1 MRIRRPGVA
10 CLIAGLIA
18 LAGCSDA
25 GDGGQRIL
33 LGTTHTLEDSG
44 ILDSLTAAF
53 AAAQPDAK
61 LQVVVEGS
69 GEIMTIA
76 GKRDLDVI
84 LTHSPE
90 DEKAFV
96 AQGLGV
102 ERRPVMHNSFVIAGP
117 ATDPA
122 HVGQAANA
130 RDAFNRIRNGGYLFV
145 SRGDESGTHR
155 RELAVWRAAGVV
167 GNVAEGWPGYN
178 EGGSGMADV
187 LRIASQ
193 RDAYTLTDIAT
204 LTALGNTIDVVQ
216 LFDGDSMLRNDYS
229 VIVVNNAANIA
240 GGQAFADWITSPAV
254 KALIARFGTAEYG
267 HPLFTPD

>member
-1 MRIRRPGVA
+1 VSIRRPAVA
-10 CLIAGLIA
+10 CLLIGLVAIT
-18 LAGCSDA
+18 GCGNA

-53 AAAQPDAK
+53 TTTHPDAK

-102 ERRPVMHNSFVIAGP
+102 ERRRVMHNAFVIAGP

-122 HVGQAANA
+122 HIRQAVDA
-130 RDAFNRIRNGGYLFV
+130 RDAFNRIRNGGYLFI
-145 SRGDESGTHR
+145 SRGDQSGTHR
-155 RELAVWRAAGVV
+155 RELAVWRAAGVD
-167 GNVAEGWPGYN
+167 GDVAEGWSGYN

-193 RDAYTLTDIAT
+193 RAAYTLTDIAT

-216 LFDGDSMLRNDYS
+216 LFGGDAMLRNDYS
-229 VIVVNNAANIA
+229 VIVVNNAANTA
-240 GGQAFADWITSPAV
+240 GGQIFADWITSPAA
-254 KALIARFGTAEYG
+254 KELIARFGTAAYG
-267 HPLFTPD
+267 HPLFTAD